1 MVERVFDRLPFDSL
15 RCSDDFIVHK
25 RLLSSGILE
34 IPSQMIWLFLNA
46 LSTFRQG
53 KQLVKYIGDFYDKSY
68 VPGGGRS
75 SVVSLDWSTLHPE
88 LLLAAYQSQTREG
101 SGTGDGNGFSEVGV
115 ESSCCCVWNLK
126 YRQTAPEYVFTYRV
140 DITAATLAE
149 FNPALVIGGTR
160 GGQIVLWDS
169 RVNRRTPVQMTHLA
183 GDGAAH
189 VEAICGLVDTG
200 NRFSNNIISVSSEGR
215 LCTWA
220 VDMFGAPIQTLDL
233 TPSSGT
239 SASSGG
245 MKRSSNPITP
255 TCLAL
260 LPDPDASRFLVGSQD
275 GSVYAGSRHGKNAG
289 LTVQFEGHRAP
300 VTGVSV
306 LAGAEVAAL
315 SDGVSAVTVCGVEG
329 PLFVTTGMDCSVR
342 LWSVR
347 ESPAYPLLSYED
359 RNDYFVGC
367 DASPIHPGL
376 FATTDLSGCLDLWSL
391 NSDHEVPTASTLVE
405 GDALLNRCRF
415 HKKGFHLAVGG
426 DDGRVRLFEL
436 HENLAMPK
444 SDEHVQLNHL
454 IRKLSNS
461 AAEEYDVQNHA
472 YRYGHVR

>member
-1 MVERVFDRLPFDSL
+1 LM
-15 RCSDDFIVHK
+15 
-25 RLLSSGILE
+25 
-34 IPSQMIWLFLNA
+34 
-46 LSTFRQG
+46 
-53 KQLVKYIGDFYDKSY
+53 KYIGDFYDKAY

-75 SVVSLDWSTLHPE
+75 SVVALDWSALHPE
-88 LLLAAYQSQTREG
+88 LLLAAYQMQAREG
-101 SGTGDGNGFSEVGV
+101 CGVGDSGGVGEVGI
-115 ESSCCCVWNLK
+115 EGSCCCVWNLK
-126 YRQTAPEYVFTYRV
+126 YRQATPEYVFTYRV
-140 DITAATLAE
+140 DISAATLTE
-149 FNPALVIGGTR
+149 FYPHLVIGGTR

-189 VEAICGLVDTG
+189 VEAICGLVVTG
-200 NRFSNNIISVSSEGR
+200 SRNANSLVSVSSEGR
-215 LCTWA
+215 LCTWNLE
-220 VDMFGAPIQTLDL
+220 MLGAPIETLDL
-233 TPSSGT
+233 TPSFST

-255 TCLAL
+255 TCLAF
-260 LPDPDASRFLVGSQD
+260 LPGPDASRFLVGSQD

-289 LTVQFEGHRAP
+289 LTTQFEGHKAP

-306 LAGAEVAAL
+306 LAGAEVPAIAE
-315 SDGVSAVTVCGVEG
+315 DVAVTMPNGVEG

-376 FATTDLSGCLDLWSL
+376 FATTDLSGCLDFWSL
-391 NSDHEVPTASTLVE
+391 NSDYEVPTASTQVE

-426 DDGRVRLFEL
+426 DDGRIRLFEL

-444 SDEHVQLNHL
+444 PDEHAQLNRL
-454 IRKLSNS
+454 VRKLSSS
-461 AAEEYDVQNHA
+461 AAEEYDVQKHA
-472 YRYGHVR
+472 WRYGHVR